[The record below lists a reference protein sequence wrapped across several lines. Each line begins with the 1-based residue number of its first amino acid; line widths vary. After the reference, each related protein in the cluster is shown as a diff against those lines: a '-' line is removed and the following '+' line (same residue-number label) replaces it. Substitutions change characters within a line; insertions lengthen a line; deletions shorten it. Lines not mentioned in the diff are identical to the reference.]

1 MKYEIELI
9 RINLAR
15 VRFIVKIDILLWPR
29 NITKLGIN
37 PGYKSGGNNTIN
49 PFQLYLRVHRLFSY

>member
-1 MKYEIELI
+1 MKYDIKFT

-15 VRFIVKIDILLWPR
+15 VIKVYCEIDILLWPR

-37 PGYKSGGNNTIN
+37 LVEIT
-49 PFQLYLRVHRLFSY
+49 Q